1 MSWDSRPRHEKP
13 GKRLAK
19 MRVVSVEVGS
29 YQTERSP
36 VQSRDVRIGPTRVMV
51 AEVSHSTISQR
62 SGKKKSWLAKVDGS
76 QSANPVIAITRK
88 SVRTTSEK
96 LGNQRFLHSLRL
108 KEKMANKCLA
118 RYIPK

>member
-1 MSWDSRPRHEKP
+1 MSWDSRLRHEKP
-13 GKRLAK
+13 DKRLAK
-19 MRVVSVEVGS
+19 MRGVSAEVES
-29 YQTERSP
+29 CQTERSD

-62 SGKKKSWLAKVDGS
+62 SGKKKNWSVKVDVS
-76 QSANPVIAITRK
+76 QSASPVIAITRK
-88 SVRTTSEK
+88 SGRTTSAK

-108 KEKMANKCLA
+108 KVKMANKCLA